1 MKILL
6 HSLLCLLVITSI
18 ASAASPV
25 VVPPASHVGGY
36 EALLYETDE
45 ATGTPAGFIS
55 LTVATTGKFT
65 GKLTTDENKT
75 YPFTGTFLYDAGSD
89 IATTTPALITISRGK
104 VLSALSLS
112 LALKNNGQTLE
123 AAVTTSLQ
131 PNRVATNGVKITP
144 RPKTQAAD
152 WAGKYTLAFTPS
164 GTVTTGPSGSSYAG
178 GVVDAAGTLKIA
190 GKLADGTTLTA
201 TLLPDA
207 NRGYR
212 TYLNVLKRPGSYFA
226 GKISLVARSG
236 EPGFHVVT
244 ATAPAADFFWNKPA
258 LGATKDKA
266 YPGGFGPLKLLLT
279 MEPWVLP
286 AKGQTLANLLGITTT
301 GGSFQFDFD
310 ISGAGLNLAQ
320 YLGTL
325 PKKLTLDAK
334 NALVPVFGDVY
345 APSIASEWAKIWTGK
360 VDPNTGIYT
369 GTLTLSDLLDPDG
382 PINGDPKT
390 LAKDAGF
397 KQEAIKLIK
406 RKVTYQGVLFNTADA
421 LKPLAAGNFLLPP
434 IDAKT
439 QTTLG
444 GAVEIPDAPEL
455 LGTGSG
461 VPAAGAVSPGTPG
474 TYEVSPLNEFF
485 SFDWSSL
492 GIDGFGATVTGKRS
506 GIPANGSK
514 ATFSIAPDLS
524 SITFNGRKVPLVG
537 DSRPVALVFS
547 DATAKNYKNMLTVI
561 VYLNTSTGV
570 ASSVFASYIQLLS
583 ARYTVSVPGYGTRTV
598 NAFVPSIT
606 YFDGNPAPVKIK

>member
-1 MKILL
+1 MWHLRQFNSLMKRLL
-6 HSLLCLLVITSI
+6 HTLLGLLVIGST
-18 ASAASPV
+18 ASAA
-25 VVPPASHVGGY
+25 VPAVTHVGAY
-36 EALLYETDE
+36 EALLYQTDE
-45 ATGTPAGFIS
+45 ATGLPAGFVT

-75 YPFTGTFLYDAGSD
+75 YPFASTFNYDAGSD
-89 IATTTPALITISRGK
+89 TATTTPALITISRGK
-104 VLSALSLS
+104 VLSALNLS

-123 AAVTTSLQ
+123 ATVTATDL
-131 PNRVATNGVKITP
+131 PTRVATTGVKITP

-164 GTVTTGPSGSSYAG
+164 EAVTTGPSGSSYAG

-190 GKLADGTTLTA
+190 GKLADGTTLTG

-226 GKISLVARSG
+226 GKINLVARSG

-258 LGATKDKA
+258 LGATKDKT

-345 APSIASEWAKIWTGK
+345 APSIAAEWAKIWTGK

-369 GTLTLSDLLDPDG
+369 GTLTLTDIFDPDG
-382 PINGDPKT
+382 
-390 LAKDAGF
+390 
-397 KQEAIKLIK
+397 AISDLKAPGNQLPLKIIK
-406 RKVTYQGVLFNTADA
+406 RKVTFQGVLFNTIDPEAI
-421 LKPLAAGNFLLPP
+421 LAAGNFLLPP
-434 IDAKT
+434 LDPKT
-439 QTTLG
+439 QTNLFGAIEIPNLLETLG
-444 GAVEIPDAPEL
+444 VGAPAP
-455 LGTGSG
+455 
-461 VPAAGAVSPGTPG
+461 GAISPGTPG
-474 TYEVSPLNEFF
+474 TYEVNPFNRIDQ
-485 SFDWSSL
+485 FDWTNFPVSS
-492 GIDGFGATVTGKRS
+492 GIGVTVTGKMS
-506 GIPANGSK
+506 GLPLNGTK
-514 ATFSIAPDLS
+514 ATFTIAPDLS
-524 SITFNGRKVPLVG
+524 SITLNGRKVPLVG
-537 DSRPVALVFS
+537 DSRPVALAFS
-547 DATAKNYKNMLTVI
+547 DATSKNYKNTLTVV
-561 VYLNTSTGV
+561 VYLNTTTGV
-570 ASSVFASYIQLLS
+570 ASGLFANYVQLLS
-583 ARYTVSVPGYGTRTV
+583 AKYTLNVPGFGTRTV
-598 NAFVPSIT
+598 SAFVPSVAL
-606 YFDGNPAPVKIK
+606 YDNQVAPVKVK